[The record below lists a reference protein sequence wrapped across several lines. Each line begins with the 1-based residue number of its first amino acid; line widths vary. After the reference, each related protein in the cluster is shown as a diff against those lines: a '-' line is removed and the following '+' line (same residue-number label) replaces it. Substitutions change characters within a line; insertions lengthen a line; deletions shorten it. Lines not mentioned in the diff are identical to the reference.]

1 MSASRVKDTATTLW
15 GDFIVCRKMRQTP
28 ERLAILNGALEM
40 PAHFSP
46 ADIARSLDKAGTRY
60 SLTTVYTTLNLL
72 VEAKILRRVTFDD
85 RAALYERAPLLG
97 GNSRTRKP
105 HHHLVCTSCGRISE
119 TREPDLPLD
128 TIKTSIGK
136 NAAGFEPAEISLT
149 VYGLCARCVRQAARR
164 SVHHHENKS

>member
-1 MSASRVKDTATTLW
+1 MSESRVKDTAVALW
-15 GDFIVCRKMRQTP
+15 GDFIVRRKMRQTP

-46 ADIARSLDKAGTRY
+46 ADIALSLDKGGARY

-85 RAALYERAPLLG
+85 RAALYERSPLLG

-105 HHHLVCTSCGRISE
+105 HHHLVCTSCGRIAES
-119 TREPDLPLD
+119 REPDLPLD
-128 TIKTSIGK
+128 MIKASVGRS
-136 NAAGFEPAEISLT
+136 ASGFEPTDISLT
-149 VYGLCARCVRQAARR
+149 IYGLCGRCVRQAARR
-164 SVHHHENKS
+164 VVHHHDNK